1 MTEDRKKAMPSTL
14 LRVERVVVTVEEAA
28 LFLILASLLV
38 TLTLQ
43 IASRFLFEFPLD
55 WTEELA
61 RVGQMWLVFIGAAVG
76 ARRAEHFVVEIF
88 MERVHFPGKPLVA
101 RAIDILV
108 VGFFL
113 VLALVSAWTTWFGSI
128 QTMPA
133 LASSVAW
140 AYAAIPVGCA
150 LIAFHFVCSW
160 VRPVQASVA
169 AMEAGE

>member
-1 MTEDRKKAMPSTL
+1 MTESRKSTVPRTL
-14 LRVERVVVTVEEAA
+14 LRVESAVVSIEEAA
-28 LFLILASLLV
+28 VFVILASLLIA
-38 TLTLQ
+38 LSLQ
-43 IASRFLFEFPLD
+43 IASRFVFEFPLD

-88 MERVHFPGKPLVA
+88 MERVSFPGKRWVA
-101 RAIDILV
+101 RGIDILV

-113 VLALVSAWTTWFGSI
+113 ALTLVSAWMAWFGSI

-133 LASSVAW
+133 LNASVAW
-140 AYAAIPVGCA
+140 GYTAIPVGCA

-160 VRPVQASVA
+160 TRPLEASIA
-169 AMEAGE
+169 AVEAGE

>member
-1 MTEDRKKAMPSTL
+1 MSEAEKSSMASAL
-14 LRVERVVVTVEEAA
+14 LRVERVLVVVEEAA
-28 LFLILASLLV
+28 VFVILAALLV
-38 TLTLQ
+38 TLSLQ

-88 MERVHFPGKPLVA
+88 MERVHFPGKQLVA
-101 RAIDILV
+101 RGIDILV

-113 VLALVSAWTTWFGSI
+113 VLALVSAWMTRFGSI

-133 LASSVAW
+133 LAASVAW
-140 AYAAIPVGCA
+140 SYAAIPVGCA

-160 VRPVQASVA
+160 VRPPQASVA
-169 AMEAGE
+169 AVEAGE

>member
-1 MTEDRKKAMPSTL
+1 MSGEKQPAPPSGL
-14 LRVERVVVTVEEAA
+14 LRIERFVVTIEEAA
-28 LFLILASLLV
+28 VFAILASLLI
-38 TLTLQ
+38 TLSLQ

-88 MERVHFPGKPLVA
+88 MERVSFPGKEMVA
-101 RAIDILV
+101 RVIDVLV

-113 VLALVSAWTTWFGSI
+113 VLAIVSGWMAWFGSI
-128 QTMPA
+128 QIMPA
-133 LASSVAW
+133 LGASVAW
-140 AYAAIPVGCA
+140 GYAAIPVGCA

-160 VRPVQASVA
+160 LRPTQASIA
-169 AMEAGE
+169 AVEAGE

>member
-1 MTEDRKKAMPSTL
+1 MKEENIMAAAL
-14 LRVERVVVTVEEAA
+14 LRIERALVVIEEAA
-28 LFLILASLLV
+28 VFVILAALLV
-38 TLTLQ
+38 TLSLQ

-88 MERVHFPGKPLVA
+88 MERAHFPGKQQIA
-101 RAIDILV
+101 RGIDILV

-113 VLALVSAWTTWFGSI
+113 VLALVSAWMTWFGSI

-133 LASSVAW
+133 LAASVAW
-140 AYAAIPVGCA
+140 GYAAIPTGCA

-160 VRPVQASVA
+160 VRPAQASIA
-169 AMEAGE
+169 AVEAGE

>member
-1 MTEDRKKAMPSTL
+1 MAAVL
-14 LRVERVVVTVEEAA
+14 LRIERVVVVIEEAA
-28 LFLILASLLV
+28 VFVILAALLA
-38 TLTLQ
+38 TLSLQ
-43 IASRFLFEFPLD
+43 IASRFLFQFPLD

-88 MERVHFPGKPLVA
+88 MERVSFPGKQQVA
-101 RAIDILV
+101 RGIDILV

-113 VLALVSAWTTWFGSI
+113 VLALVSAWMAWFGSI

-133 LASSVAW
+133 LAASVAW
-140 AYAAIPVGCA
+140 GYAAIPAGCA

-160 VRPVQASVA
+160 VRPAQASIA
-169 AMEAGE
+169 AVEAGE